1 MSSTL
6 DRFLLLAD
14 LKRSAN
20 EHTPKALQR
29 MTAKAFEKAFGEL
42 EPESRMANE
51 LHSGFNMSEASSVSE
66 PEPESIKFAR
76 LMIGSLSYDLASGPE
91 HIKAREAACVVL
103 VGLVALKEDDEDPGP
118 DKSLR
123 DPTLPSPDNPSSDRV
138 NRANI
143 NPHIALTQVAEL
155 NGLSPPLA
163 ELCRDVAE
171 GRIPTTSEDLIC
183 KMGAALDGTLT
194 GAARDKA
201 TGASKSSSST
211 SKKKRGRPT
220 DTDSHAADR
229 RIYEAWQ
236 THQYKTHKE
245 LAREKGMDERAI
257 MLALHRHRARLN
269 RGTTPP

>member
-1 MSSTL
+1 MSNQAYGT
-6 DRFLLLAD
+6 RLLLLLTTHEIITSEQATQAGEANPELPELYLLEQGWVD
-14 LKRSAN
+14 RQQLREVAARSFSTDPA
-20 EHTPKALQR
+20 ESEITYLEDIVSHELQR
-29 MTAKAFEKAFGEL
+29 K
-42 EPESRMANE
+42 
-51 LHSGFNMSEASSVSE
+51 H
-66 PEPESIKFAR
+66 R
-76 LMIGSLSYDLASGPE
+76 LFP
-91 HIKAREAACVVL
+91 
-103 VGLVALKEDDEDPGP
+103 VALKEDDEDPGP

-143 NPHIALTQVAEL
+143 NPHIALTQVAKL

-171 GRIPTTSEDLIC
+171 GRIPPTSEDLIC

-194 GAARDKA
+194 GAVRDKA

-236 THQYKTHKE
+236 THQYKTYKE

-257 MLALHRHRARLN
+257 RLALHRHRARLN
-269 RGTTPP
+269 RSKTTP